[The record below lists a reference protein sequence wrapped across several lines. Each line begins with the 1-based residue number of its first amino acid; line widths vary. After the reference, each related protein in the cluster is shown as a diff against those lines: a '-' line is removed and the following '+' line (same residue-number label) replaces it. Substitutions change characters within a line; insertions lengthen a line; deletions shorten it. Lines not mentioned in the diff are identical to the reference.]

1 MAKTQRPLGYYKWF
15 WQDYRADRNV
25 QRMGYIAR
33 GLYRE
38 LLDECWV
45 EGSLPNNPES
55 LAELC
60 DCPADVLANAWQV
73 LSKCFDLVD
82 GRLVSPVIESL
93 RTEQDALRV
102 KRQESGRLG
111 GVAKSSNI
119 NDGLANASTCLPIAS
134 VCHIEEKRREE
145 KRREK
150 ECVSSEADASSAGR
164 SNDLPK
170 LAGRRV
176 SRKAKIESLDGYPD
190 EAIEVVKTLMPEWPT
205 KAEDRV
211 IAFDPNKAAANL
223 TVILAEAKSVT
234 PELLIAAGRRYL
246 LTEDAKYVSALHF
259 FFGPGKTGKMP
270 KWEEQVR
277 AVNFERKADA
287 GER

>member
-25 QRMGYIAR
+25 QRMDYIAR

-45 EGSLPNNPES
+45 EGSLPNEPES

-60 DCPADVLANAWQV
+60 DCPVDVLANAWQM
-73 LSKCFDLVD
+73 LGKCFDLVD

-111 GVAKSSNI
+111 GVAKSSNN

-145 KRREK
+145 KRRERVLVTTGDESPSVPVGK
-150 ECVSSEADASSAGR
+150 
-164 SNDLPK
+164 
-170 LAGRRV
+170 RV

-205 KAEDRV
+205 KAEDRL

-223 TVILAEAKSVT
+223 TVILTEAKSVT

-259 FFGPGKTGKMP
+259 FFGPGKRGKMP

-287 GER
+287 GE

>member
-25 QRMGYIAR
+25 QRMDYIAR

-45 EGSLPNNPES
+45 EGSLPNEPES

-60 DCPADVLANAWQV
+60 DCPVDVLANAWQV

-111 GVAKSSNI
+111 GVAKSSNT
-119 NDGLANASTCLPIAS
+119 NNGLANASTCLPIAS

-145 KRREK
+145 KRRE
-150 ECVSSEADASSAGR
+150 
-164 SNDLPK
+164 
-170 LAGRRV
+170 RV
-176 SRKAKIESLDGYPD
+176 LVTTGDESPSVPVGERVPRKAKIESLDGYPD

-205 KAEDRV
+205 KAEDRL

-246 LTEDAKYVSALHF
+246 QTEDAKYVSALHF
-259 FFGPGKTGKMP
+259 FFGPGKKGKMP

-287 GER
+287 N

>member
-1 MAKTQRPLGYYKWF
+1 MSSKQRPLGYYKWF

-25 QRMGYIAR
+25 QRMGWQAK

-45 EGSLPNNPES
+45 EGSLDPDPDS
-55 LAELC
+55 LATIC
-60 DCPADVLANAWQV
+60 DCPVDVLANAWQM

-93 RTEQDALRV
+93 RTEQDALRI

-111 GVAKSSNI
+111 GVAKSIASNA
-119 NDGLANASTCLPIAS
+119 DLANASTCLPIAS

-145 KRREK
+145 KRREIVLVTTGDESPSVPGAK
-150 ECVSSEADASSAGR
+150 DIPSPVG
-164 SNDLPK
+164 K
-170 LAGRRV
+170 RV

-190 EAIEVVKTLMPEWPT
+190 EAIEVVKTLLPEWPT
-205 KAEDRV
+205 KAEDRI

-223 TVILAEAKSVT
+223 TVILADAKTVT

-259 FFGPGKTGKMP
+259 FFGPGKKGKMP

-287 GER
+287 N

>member
-25 QRMGYIAR
+25 QRMDYIAR

-45 EGSLPNNPES
+45 EGSLPNEPES

-60 DCPADVLANAWQV
+60 DCPIDVLANAWQV

-111 GVAKSSNI
+111 GVAKSSNT
-119 NDGLANASTCLPIAS
+119 NNGLANASTCLPIAS

-145 KRREK
+145 KRRERVLVTTGDESPSVPVGK
-150 ECVSSEADASSAGR
+150 
-164 SNDLPK
+164 
-170 LAGRRV
+170 RV
-176 SRKAKIESLDGYPD
+176 SGKAKIESLDGYPD

-205 KAEDRV
+205 KAEDRL

-234 PELLIAAGRRYL
+234 PEQLIAAGRRYL
-246 LTEDAKYVSALHF
+246 QTEDAKYVSALHF
-259 FFGPGKTGKMP
+259 FFGPGKKGKMP

-287 GER
+287 N